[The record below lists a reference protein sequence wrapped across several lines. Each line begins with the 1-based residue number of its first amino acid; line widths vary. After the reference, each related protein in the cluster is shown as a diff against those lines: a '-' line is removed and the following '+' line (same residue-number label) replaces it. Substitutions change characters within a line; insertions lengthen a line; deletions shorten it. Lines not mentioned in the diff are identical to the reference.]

1 TVPYIAPEVIRDH
14 DAGPRADLYSLG
26 VVLYEMVAG
35 SRPFESP
42 AFAAMTHKIL
52 HQVPEPPS
60 RLRPGVPEKLD
71 RIVLKAMEKDPARRY
86 TSGAAMARALDALGL
101 ATAARGHKA
110 RPPRS
115 EVGSVGVRPTAVAEV
130 PQSKFLA
137 VLPFRDSSPASRRPA
152 RAQVFARGL
161 AETVSAR
168 LARVPGV
175 HIIPP
180 SALPSRSTSATDLVA
195 LER

>member
-1 TVPYIAPEVIRDH
+1 LTPSGATWGTVPYIAPEVIRDQ
-14 DAGPRADLYSLG
+14 DAGPRSDLYSLG

-42 AFAAMTHKIL
+42 TFAAMTHMIL
-52 HQVPEPPS
+52 NQAPEPPS

-71 RIVLKAMEKDPARRY
+71 RIVLKAMAKDPARRY
-86 TSGAAMARALDALGL
+86 ASGAAMVRALQALGL
-101 ATAARGHKA
+101 AATTQVPAT

-115 EVGSVGVRPTAVAEV
+115 AGGAKRARPAPVAEV
-130 PQSKFLA
+130 PPSKFLA

-175 HIIPP
+175 HVIPP
-180 SALPSRSTSATDLVA
+180 SAL
-195 LER
+195 